1 MNQEL
6 FALFFD
12 CLEPKT
18 LAYIARDLTE
28 RLEDW
33 QHYPED
39 APVEAQQQALARLVE
54 AIRKLGNDLTVGAEP
69 DFRQLL
75 EQAREELQAEDWS
88 SQRDRQER
96 LNWLQDLE

>member
-1 MNQEL
+1 MNREL
-6 FALFFD
+6 FALLFD

-18 LAYIARDLTE
+18 LAYVVRDVTE

-33 QHYPED
+33 HYYPVE
-39 APVEAQQQALARLVE
+39 APVEAQQQVLASLVE
-54 AIRKLGNDLTVGAEP
+54 AITKLGNGLTVGTEP
-69 DFRQLL
+69 DFRQLV
-75 EQAREELQAEDWS
+75 EQAGEELQAEDWT